1 MIRDRRLS
9 FAALGLIV
17 YLLSLPAMARA
28 SIRQLAG
35 LRTEGRTR
43 IGRMLHELED
53 GGYLKRVVRKT
64 DEGLFYT
71 EYELFD
77 VPGGSCACGSNWDPR
92 ATGSL
97 PSEEK
102 TGLQEPPSLPPEP
115 EHEPEVQPVAPVGRP
130 EGRPQPPAPP
140 APSPA
145 PVRSGPSEL
154 PEPPEPSA
162 RAAAPAPAPAVG
174 RAEQPAPPRRARAA
188 RRAEPPGPVEVP
200 EALRHEIELLG
211 SLGRC
216 VPALALGA
224 RDAIELA
231 PLLRPWRAAG
241 LPDAA
246 VREQLTAGLPERVLS
261 AAGLLRDR
269 LVRKAP
275 APPPPPPPPGSAPQ
289 GLRECPGCRG
299 VSRTAGLCRTCREGP
314 EAVADHSAASEAARR
329 GAALARAALRGGPG
343 RPAAVPRRSRRPAA
357 PRTPSAPAPAPAPAL
372 SPIPQPEPHPNR
384 KRLS

>member
-115 EHEPEVQPVAPVGRP
+115 EPEPE
-130 EGRPQPPAPP
+130 PQPGVPAERAGAP
-140 APSPA
+140 APS
-145 PVRSGPSEL
+145 VPS
-154 PEPPEPSA
+154 
-162 RAAAPAPAPAVG
+162 AAPAPSASAERTA
-174 RAEQPAPPRRARAA
+174 RAEPPARPASPRPARAP
-188 RRAEPPGPVEVP
+188 RRAEPPGRAVV
-200 EALRHEIELLG
+200 LRGAGQQQEGH
-211 SLGRC
+211 GRRRC
-216 VPALALGA
+216 RRHGDGGHHP
-224 RDAIELA
+224 
-231 PLLRPWRAAG
+231 
-241 LPDAA
+241 PD
-246 VREQLTAGLPERVLS
+246 
-261 AAGLLRDR
+261 
-269 LVRKAP
+269 
-275 APPPPPPPPGSAPQ
+275 PPGAP
-289 GLRECPGCRG
+289 GRAGGRPVRG
-299 VSRTAGLCRTCREGP
+299 QFVGVDEPRTGVE
-314 EAVADHSAASEAARR
+314 R
-329 GAALARAALRGGPG
+329 GAQPVLDGW
-343 RPAAVPRRSRRPAA
+343 V
-357 PRTPSAPAPAPAPAL
+357 SA
-372 SPIPQPEPHPNR
+372 
-384 KRLS
+384 

>member
-1 MIRDRRLS
+1 M
-9 FAALGLIV
+9 
-17 YLLSLPAMARA
+17 
-28 SIRQLAG
+28 
-35 LRTEGRTR
+35 
-43 IGRMLHELED
+43 
-53 GGYLKRVVRKT
+53 
-64 DEGLFYT
+64 
-71 EYELFD
+71 
-77 VPGGSCACGSNWDPR
+77 
-92 ATGSL
+92 
-97 PSEEK
+97 
-102 TGLQEPPSLPPEP
+102 
-115 EHEPEVQPVAPVGRP
+115 
-130 EGRPQPPAPP
+130 
-140 APSPA
+140 
-145 PVRSGPSEL
+145 
-154 PEPPEPSA
+154 
-162 RAAAPAPAPAVG
+162 G

>member
-28 SIRQLAG
+28 SIRHLAG

-115 EHEPEVQPVAPVGRP
+115 ESEPEPEPERELGPEPEWEPEPEPELGPEPEPEPQPVAPVEWP
-130 EGRPQPPAPP
+130 EPPAPP
-140 APSPA
+140 APPT
-145 PVRSGPSEL
+145 
-154 PEPPEPSA
+154 
-162 RAAAPAPAPAVG
+162 
-174 RAEQPAPPRRARAA
+174 PPRRARLPRQARA
-188 RRAEPPGPVEVP
+188 PRRAESPGPVEVP

-216 VPALALGA
+216 VPVLALGA

-275 APPPPPPPPGSAPQ
+275 APPLPPPPPPAGAAAPP

-357 PRTPSAPAPAPAPAL
+357 PRTPSAPTPAPAL
-372 SPIPQPEPHPNR
+372 SPNPTPTERGSHER
-384 KRLS
+384 